1 MDNREHEGGA
11 RTIIHYKL
19 KDALRDLF
27 IAEIHYHFA
36 IERSKKE
43 LMRDFNLEEYPL
55 CKFKA
60 ITFDQLNFLDEDD
73 AKRVWRRMNLMERN
87 KFSDKNSKCPHFKS
101 LIYPE
106 DYMYDQKLIVN
117 PKNIN
122 E

>member
-55 CKFKA
+55 CKFNK
-60 ITFDQLNFLDEDD
+60 ITFD
-73 AKRVWRRMNLMERN
+73 
-87 KFSDKNSKCPHFKS
+87 
-101 LIYPE
+101 
-106 DYMYDQKLIVN
+106 
-117 PKNIN
+117 
-122 E
+122 

>member
-43 LMRDFNLEEYPL
+43 LIRDFNLEEYPL
-55 CKFKA
+55 C
-60 ITFDQLNFLDEDD
+60 
-73 AKRVWRRMNLMERN
+73 
-87 KFSDKNSKCPHFKS
+87 
-101 LIYPE
+101 
-106 DYMYDQKLIVN
+106 
-117 PKNIN
+117 
-122 E
+122 